1 MMDGIFSPCTISWNC
16 SVICPF
22 LVISY
27 LDFLGLN
34 AILAHATVSSNAVS
48 IHLAWIWVS
57 VVIVRSSMK
66 PLFGGCLMLLDV
78 FGPLV
83 SLSPALMIIFIPIT
97 NRITEMVHPVTIPF
111 CSGCHV
117 VVNLLVVNRKFIVI
131 FGTVFPAGCVFIC

>member
-16 SVICPF
+16 SVIFPF
-22 LVISY
+22 LIISY
-27 LDFLGLN
+27 RDFLGLN
-34 AILAHATVSSNAVS
+34 AILAHATVSSYAVS

-97 NRITEMVHPVTIPF
+97 NWITEMLHPVTIPF

-117 VVNLLVVNRKFIVI
+117 VVNLLQLVVNRKFI
-131 FGTVFPAGCVFIC
+131 PPK